1 MWRVR
6 EHGKLCV
13 RQRRMDTTRWSNCP
27 TVGKTRGPAQCP
39 AHRYSTVGKVNRCSA
54 AWIRVGKLSCAD
66 LLIYIFFSTFSKH
79 RSSGVFR
86 TTKPAG
92 LETHNSFLPYSNWLI
107 RYLHHPAGKK
117 VFLLI

>member
-66 LLIYIFFSTFSKH
+66 LVIYIFFSTFSKH

-92 LETHNSFLPYSNWLI
+92 LETKKHTTPFFLILI
-107 RYLHHPAGKK
+107 G
-117 VFLLI
+117 